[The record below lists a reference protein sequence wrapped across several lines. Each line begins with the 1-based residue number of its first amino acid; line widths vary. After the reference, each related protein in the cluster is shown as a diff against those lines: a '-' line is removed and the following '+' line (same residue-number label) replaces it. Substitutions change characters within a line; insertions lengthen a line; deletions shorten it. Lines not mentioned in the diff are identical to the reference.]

1 MNGQQHFKLC
11 DREIQ
16 MTVAQGRLE
25 ATAEQAGVHSTADEA
40 TVMACCKLLQN
51 REKQRKW

>member
-1 MNGQQHFKLC
+1 MNAQQHFKLC
-11 DREIQ
+11 EREIQ

-25 ATAEQAGVHSTADEA
+25 ATAEQVCVYSTTDEA